1 MAQNIWD
8 DARKNTLQKPGRI
21 DRYLNDDRDCINK
34 VGGQE
39 SLTPLAGACYY
50 GHLEVVTLLLKKGA
64 RPNVLCPHSRTALF
78 YTITQ
83 APRNQLAI
91 VQALLAASD
100 GAADPN
106 EIYSEDDNSNALTLA
121 IEESQDKDIVKALID
136 AGAKPTP
143 ENKKQAKAK
152 KMQGS
157 LFAWNAVV
165 DLAVSAVSLI
175 INYTDGGV
183 VNAIIKGVL
192 TKMYKITS
200 AQNNLVAAVRPNLY
214 DCLRGA
220 YNMFK
225 DIPEPKSP
233 QDFKKNIDNFVK
245 SASLDRF
252 FTKKPDFLQKLAENA
267 SALRDNPDTDLGNQ
281 DNIKRLTNLSLY
293 QLVIYCDDSMSMS
306 LDSDGRLTS
315 NPANSRYNSLRQLV
329 SRITRVAT
337 SLLPADAM
345 VKVRFI
351 NNTFQEDLTAADVDS
366 LMQRVSLSRGTPLG
380 ASLVKKILQPLVYD
394 RISNP
399 SYEFEQPL
407 LVCTITDGIPNSGDI
422 SIKQVV
428 TDCRKALIDKKYDP
442 TSVMFCISQIGT
454 DSQTKAF
461 LDDVRDEAEIKDVVY
476 CTTDQ
481 LDVKFKE
488 LKDNERELE
497 VWLLEMLTKPIMRNT

>member
-21 DRYLNDDRDCINK
+21 DGYLNKDRDCINQ

-50 GHLEVVTLLLKKGA
+50 GHLEVVTLLLEKGA

-78 YTITQ
+78 FTIRQ

-91 VQALLAASD
+91 VKALLAAPE

-106 EIYSEDDNSNALTLA
+106 EVYPEDDNSNALTLA

-136 AGAKPTP
+136 AGAQPTS
-143 ENKKQAKAK
+143 ENKKQAKTK
-152 KMQGS
+152 NMGGS
-157 LFAWNAVV
+157 LFAWKDIV

-183 VNAIIKGVL
+183 VNAITKGVL
-192 TKMYKITS
+192 AKMYKITS
-200 AQNNLVAAVRPNLY
+200 AQNNPVAA
-214 DCLRGA
+214 
-220 YNMFK
+220 

-245 SASLDRF
+245 SAGLDRF
-252 FTKKPDFLQKLAENA
+252 FAKKPGFLQELAEKA
-267 SALRDNPDTDLGNQ
+267 SALRDNPDTDLGKPE
-281 DNIKRLTNLSLY
+281 NIKRLTNLSLY
-293 QLVIYCDDSMSMS
+293 QLVIYCDDSTSMS
-306 LDSDGRLTS
+306 WDSNGRSTS
-315 NPANSRYNSLRQLV
+315 NPANSRYYSLRQLV

-337 SLLPADAM
+337 SLLPADAV

-351 NNTFQEDLTAADVDS
+351 NNTFQNDLTAADVDS
-366 LMQRVSLSRGTPLG
+366 LMESVSPRGTTPLG

-407 LVCTITDGIPNSGDI
+407 LVCTITDGIPDEGDI
-422 SIKQVV
+422 PIKQVV
-428 TDCRKALIDKKYDP
+428 TDCRKALVDKKYDP
-442 TSVMFCISQIGT
+442 TSVMFCISQIGN
-454 DSQTKAF
+454 DAKAKAF
-461 LDDVRDEAEIKDVVY
+461 LGVVRDETDIKDVVH
-476 CTTDQ
+476 CTADE
-481 LDVKFKE
+481 LDVKFAE